1 MLDQPAVNHFLHQK
15 YETSKSAP
23 DAINA
28 LGASVF
34 SSTDIPVSAKQTS
47 NSELLGR
54 FDPPESKLI
63 FLQYLPTLALT
74 LLIAAA
80 RLDIV
85 LDTDTVNF
93 SMVYEE
99 YSGLAGK
106 ARIASAA
113 GGAVTAGANT
123 KIWSR
128 EVAIKQWDR
137 LVNYGFLLPIQGTV
151 APFGMYRVDVALEEI
166 APSIPGLDR
175 VLEKWCKQI

>member
-1 MLDQPAVNHFLHQK
+1 MNGL
-15 YETSKSAP
+15 
-23 DAINA
+23 
-28 LGASVF
+28 
-34 SSTDIPVSAKQTS
+34 
-47 NSELLGR
+47 ELLYH

-63 FLQYLPTLALT
+63 FLPHLPTLALT

-93 SMVYEE
+93 SMAYEE
-99 YSGLAGK
+99 YSSLVGK

-113 GGAVTAGANT
+113 GGAITSGAST

-128 EVAIKQWDR
+128 EAAIREWDR
-137 LVNYGFLLPIQGTV
+137 LINYGFLLPIQGTV

-166 APSIPGLDR
+166 APSVPDLDR
-175 VLEKWCKQI
+175 VLERWCKQI

>member
-1 MLDQPAVNHFLHQK
+1 MSSAK
-15 YETSKSAP
+15 ETS
-23 DAINA
+23 DFH
-28 LGASVF
+28 LF
-34 SSTDIPVSAKQTS
+34 SH
-47 NSELLGR
+47 
-54 FDPPESKLI
+54 FDPPESKLF
-63 FLQYLPTLALT
+63 FLPYLPTLALA
-74 LLIAAA
+74 LLIAAS

-99 YSGLAGK
+99 YSSLAGK

-137 LVNYGFLLPIQGTV
+137 LVNYGFLMPIQGTV

-166 APSIPGLDR
+166 APNIPDMDR
-175 VLEKWCKQI
+175 ILEKWCKQI